1 MRVRCGILIVIV
13 SLALGIAVSG
23 QTDASAKAGEKGK
36 KNARP
41 GAAVSAEPHVAVD
54 ITVKAGPATHIY
66 EFTRP
71 GFSYSPV
78 RIEHDDEG
86 RGKIIFQKDGSDEV
100 ISDPLSLTPVTM
112 SRLQEIFTAL
122 DFLNSSEDYQF
133 ENDYSHLGNVS
144 ITLRKDGRE
153 RTAKYNWTVNKHA
166 RELSEEY
173 RRIANEYTW
182 LFEFGVA
189 RVNQPLR
196 TPGMMDALDGHLRR
210 NEIPDPPHLLPFLT
224 QLSTDERLPL
234 MARNHALKLIKN
246 IQKSKK

>member
-1 MRVRCGILIVIV
+1 MRARFLILLVFAF
-13 SLALGIAVSG
+13 LALGGVVQG
-23 QTDASAKAGEKGK
+23 QTGATSKAGEKGK
-36 KNARP
+36 KNSRP
-41 GAAVSAEPHVAVD
+41 GAAVSADPHIAAD
-54 ITVKAGPATHIY
+54 NNVKAGPVTHIY

-78 RIEHDDEG
+78 RIEHDDDG
-86 RGKIIFQKDGSDEV
+86 RGKITFQKDGYDEV
-100 ISDPLSLTPVTM
+100 ISDPLSLSPITI
-112 SRLQEIFTAL
+112 SRLQEIFAAL
-122 DFLNSSEDYQF
+122 DFLNSTEDYQF
-133 ENDYSHLGNVS
+133 ESDYSHLGNVS
-144 ITLRKDGRE
+144 ITLRKNGRE

-196 TPGMMDALDGHLRR
+196 TPGMMDALDGYLRR
-210 NEIPDPPHLLPFLT
+210 NEIPDPPHLLPYLT
-224 QLSTDERLPL
+224 QLSSDERLPL

-246 IQKSKK
+246 IEKSKK